1 MFLSSS
7 GHAVSLVL
15 PPSRDRCCLNA
26 HLGLSSQTDWQD
38 TTSVSLMHGW
48 QGPSLG
54 AREHCCAL
62 WNQAEGTSFQHQLHF
77 PARPVLCSEE
87 QCLGGFII
95 SAPNMSGPG
104 LANPDVAWRNAL
116 PLSRSHS
123 LRLPTPPASP
133 PPEETRT
140 NKKDR
145 DLGGTGDKLGSKT
158 IK

>member
-15 PPSRDRCCLNA
+15 PPSGATAASMPIWACRVRLT
-26 HLGLSSQTDWQD
+26 GK
-38 TTSVSLMHGW
+38 TTSVSLTHGW

-95 SAPNMSGPG
+95 SALNVSGPG

-123 LRLPTPPASP
+123 LRLPTPPTSP

-145 DLGGTGDKLGSKT
+145 DLGGPGDRLGSKT